1 MKPRTK
7 TLITTAFIIT
17 TTLLVGCANK
27 ANTDATMWF
36 KEGVSQADISK
47 DLADCRLKAGMSNA
61 GFHGNSAAQYMFS
74 KSMNENSII
83 NDCMQSKG
91 YTLKPSK

>member
-1 MKPRTK
+1 MKRY
-7 TLITTAFIIT
+7 IVSFAIIT
-17 TTLLVGCANK
+17 TVVLVGCANK

-36 KEGVSQADISK
+36 KDGVSQADIAK
-47 DLADCRLKAGMSNA
+47 DLADCRMKAGMSNA
-61 GFHGNSAAQYMFS
+61 GFQGRNAAQYMVS
-74 KSMNENSII
+74 KSLNENSII